1 MSNRITIDPIT
12 RIEGHL
18 RIDVGIDGGKVT
30 DSWASGTMFRGIETI
45 LQGRDPREAWL
56 FAQRFCGVCT
66 TVHAIASVRAVE
78 NAVGIQVPP
87 NAQYIRNLIL
97 IAHALQDHI
106 VHFYHLCALDWVDVV
121 SALKADPAKTASLA
135 NSLSPW
141 PRNSYQDFKQVQD
154 RVKAFVEQG
163 QLGIF
168 TNGYWGHPAMHL
180 PPEVNL
186 LAVAHY
192 LQALEYQRNANQI
205 VAILGSKTP
214 NIQNLAVGGVA
225 NAINLDNQATL
236 NMDKLYMIK
245 SLFKDLTAFVHQVYF
260 VDACAVAALYPDWF
274 SYGAGVTNYLA
285 VPDLPLDSAV
295 KEFDLPGGVIFDG
308 KLDQVYAIKN
318 HADERLKKG
327 VTENV
332 SHAWYEGD
340 KTLHPWK
347 GETNPHYTGFQD
359 DGKYTWVKSPRFE
372 GKPMQVGPLSQVLVG
387 FAQGHKLTVKWAG
400 EAIKQVSAISKKQ
413 VTPGMLQSTLGRI
426 AARAIR
432 ASMLA
437 DLADKHWNLLVNNI
451 ASGDAKIFVKPE
463 FGDKELHGVGFHE
476 APRGTLSHWVVI
488 KDGQIAN
495 YQAVVPTTWNAGPRD
510 EHGTHG
516 PYEASLIGNPVA
528 DAEKPLEVL
537 RTIHSFDPCLA
548 CAIHTFDPEGKEVV
562 SVSDT
567 K

>member
-1 MSNRITIDPIT
+1 M
-12 RIEGHL
+12 
-18 RIDVGIDGGKVT
+18 
-30 DSWASGTMFRGIETI
+30 
-45 LQGRDPREAWL
+45 
-56 FAQRFCGVCT
+56 
-66 TVHAIASVRAVE
+66 
-78 NAVGIQVPP
+78 
-87 NAQYIRNLIL
+87 
-97 IAHALQDHI
+97 
-106 VHFYHLCALDWVDVV
+106 
-121 SALKADPAKTASLA
+121 
-135 NSLSPW
+135 
-141 PRNSYQDFKQVQD
+141 
-154 RVKAFVEQG
+154 
-163 QLGIF
+163 
-168 TNGYWGHPAMHL
+168 
-180 PPEVNL
+180 
-186 LAVAHY
+186 
-192 LQALEYQRNANQI
+192 
-205 VAILGSKTP
+205 
-214 NIQNLAVGGVA
+214 
-225 NAINLDNQATL
+225 
-236 NMDKLYMIK
+236 
-245 SLFKDLTAFVHQVYF
+245 
-260 VDACAVAALYPDWF
+260 
-274 SYGAGVTNYLA
+274 
-285 VPDLPLDSAV
+285 
-295 KEFDLPGGVIFDG
+295 KEFDLPGGMIFDG
-308 KLDQVYAIKN
+308 KLDQVYTIKN
-318 HADERLKKG
+318 HADERLRNG

-437 DLADKHWNLLVNNI
+437 DLAEKHWNLLVNNI

-488 KDGQIAN
+488 RDGQIAN